1 MVSKIEQ
8 NIYRIFVSVFIG
20 SLIFKLLISGLIPIT
35 GDEALFY
42 VWSQDLS
49 LGYYDHPPMIAWILA
64 PLSWFSSQL
73 VVVRLP
79 ASILNHLVALGII
92 NLVIHW
98 QPEKKNS
105 AYKVGIIY
113 LLLPSTILS
122 VLVTNDSALFL
133 FVALASYFFIRGEIE
148 ERNGINSKNNFVPL
162 NYFACGAF
170 LGMAF
175 LSKYLAIFIAVSFF
189 VILLYKRRYLN
200 LLVVSITS
208 AIFLLINF
216 FWNINNCWQNILFN
230 TVNRTDDLVSPLVG
244 MPSYLL
250 ILIYLITPWLLWYL
264 YQSRNTLKNNA
275 SLALLAFIPFV
286 LFGILS
292 FKQLIGLHWLP
303 VYLPALLLVIC
314 LSATEKQLN
323 RAQIYTF
330 GFGFIHAIIIC
341 IAIFVPST
349 VWKDMKFYEKLS
361 TLKNSADIAKSVDPI
376 NEDKRTLM
384 TMGYSTSSIFTF
396 HLHKEV
402 PVFGMGSKFGR
413 HDDLHF
419 NFKEI
424 NGKNIRIFN
433 NSPMNLEE
441 LSRFFDSSNMVEF
454 TFKGVK
460 YWYFD
465 GNEFNYDLYRK
476 LVLMAI
482 KEKFYNIPAYLP
494 SYTCNFFTKYELK

>member
-1 MVSKIEQ
+1 MFYKAEQ
-8 NIYRIFVSVFIG
+8 NTYRIFVSVFIG

-49 LGYYDHPPMIAWILA
+49 WGYYDHPPMIAWMLA
-64 PLSWFSSQL
+64 SLSWFSSQL

-98 QPEKKNS
+98 QPEKKIS
-105 AYKVGIIY
+105 AYKVGIVY
-113 LLLPSTILS
+113 LLLPSSILS

-208 AIFLLINF
+208 AVFLLINF
-216 FWNINNCWQNILFN
+216 YWNINNCWQNILFN

-244 MPSYLL
+244 VPSYLL

-275 SLALLAFIPFV
+275 SIALLAFIPFV

-303 VYLPALLLVIC
+303 AYLPALLLVIC

-341 IAIFVPST
+341 IAIFAPST

-361 TLKNSADIAKSVDPI
+361 TLKNSADIAKNVDPI

-384 TMGYSTSSIFTF
+384 TMGYSTSSIFAF

-424 NGKNIRIFN
+424 DGKNIRIFS

-441 LSRFFDSSNMVEF
+441 LSRFFGSSNLVEF
-454 TFKGVK
+454 TFKDVK
-460 YWYFD
+460 YWYLD

-476 LVLMAI
+476 IVLMAI

-494 SYTCNFFTKYELK
+494 SYTCNFFTKYDLK

>member
-1 MVSKIEQ
+1 M
-8 NIYRIFVSVFIG
+8 
-20 SLIFKLLISGLIPIT
+20 
-35 GDEALFY
+35 FY

-49 LGYYDHPPMIAWILA
+49 WGYYDHPPMIAWMLA
-64 PLSWFSSQL
+64 PLSWISSES
-73 VVVRLP
+73 VVIRLP

-92 NLVIHW
+92 NLVTHW

-113 LLLPSTILS
+113 LLLPSSILS

-148 ERNGINSKNNFVPL
+148 EKKGIDSKSKYATLIYV
-162 NYFACGAF
+162 ACGAF

-189 VILLYKRRYLN
+189 VILIYQRKYFN
-200 LLVVSITS
+200 LLVISITS
-208 AIFLLINF
+208 ACFLLINF
-216 FWNINNCWQNILFN
+216 FWNINNCWQNIVFN

-244 MPSYLL
+244 VPSYLL
-250 ILIYLITPWLLWYL
+250 ILFYLITPWLLWYL

-275 SLALLAFIPFV
+275 SIALLAFIPFV

-303 VYLPALLLVIC
+303 AYLPALLLLIC

-341 IAIFVPST
+341 IAIFAPSAT
-349 VWKDMKFYEKLS
+349 WKDMKFYEKLS
-361 TLKNSADIAKSVDPI
+361 TLKNSSDIAKSVDPI

-384 TMGYSTSSIFTF
+384 TMGYSTSSIFAF

-402 PVFGMGSKFGR
+402 PVFGVGSKFGR

-441 LSRFFDSSNMVEF
+441 LSRFFGSSNLVEF

-460 YWYFD
+460 YWYLD
-465 GNEFNYDLYRK
+465 GNDFKYDLYRK

-494 SYTCNFFTKYELK
+494 SYTCNFFTKYDLQ

>member
-8 NIYRIFVSVFIG
+8 NTYRIFVSVFIG

-244 MPSYLL
+244 VPSYLL

-341 IAIFVPST
+341 IAIFAPST